1 MKEKIM
7 NFLKSKPAGLRLS
20 NISPEAKF
28 IIFGAFYTLIAIPA
42 LAQIRMFDLFTF
54 FGIYIVIK
62 HIISMPALSKKRR
75 FISFVIIVILILEC
89 CLLFVYVFFTFF
101 EILFQN
107 DSSINHGLTTVFSLI
122 LFLIY
127 WIVTRI
133 KSNPKKISEI
143 FKTILCEYF
152 QLFVVIIF
160 YIFATRLILQRY
172 DLPYII
178 TLMIINIIILA
189 STNILSKKTSTIL
202 EILCFGYLFLAL
214 AFFSVQPKNE
224 NISAENKVAIF
235 LVILNFISFAIV
247 FLKNKNYP
255 EKTKIFLLAILMISF
270 FIPSDNSF
278 IFFVYLIS
286 TFIIVRLIIVNEK
299 LSILNASIFFILLI
313 IAIFVVSMPLSVG
326 RGGGIGFELMIFSL
340 IEFVILPIIIFFSNR
355 TLKKRKLKNDI
366 QNLKIN

>member
-127 WIVTRI
+127 WITIRI

-235 LVILNFISFAIV
+235 LVILNFISLAIV

-255 EKTKIFLLAILMISF
+255 EKIKILLLALLMISF
-270 FIPSDNSF
+270 FFADKVIICSF
-278 IFFVYLIS
+278 YLIA
-286 TFIIVRLIIVNEK
+286 TFIIVRFIIVYEK
-299 LSILNASIFFILLI
+299 LSTLNASIFFALLI
-313 IAIFVVSMPLSVG
+313 IAIFIISIPLTAG
-326 RGGGIGFELMIFSL
+326 RGGGVGYEL
-340 IEFVILPIIIFFSNR
+340 IETIFLQFIILPIIIFFSNR
-355 TLKKRKLKNDI
+355 ILKKRKLK
-366 QNLKIN
+366 K